1 MLRFLSCIWIGTA
14 ALSFQA
20 TAQPLTAFVNMQNQL
35 NVWDKGA
42 IRKIDYLPP
51 VALKIGRTAI
61 PYLDNAR
68 NFKIYYGGGVRNVNI
83 GFTNDF
89 WVTDNLVAFRNA
101 RSLNVF
107 DKGVTKNLS
116 GLCDQYYIGDS
127 LVLFLD
133 GVRQEFKA
141 YYDGSVYPVEN
152 FLADTAIYKAK
163 VSDNIAAYD
172 NYANQFRLF
181 YQGNTIAQEN
191 YTVSSF
197 DVGRNTAAYIDINR
211 RFKIF
216 HSGNTIVADEFPPD
230 DYAVGD
236 NVVAFVSNDG
246 YFKIFYDD
254 SVRTIG
260 FFRPEFTVRDNI
272 VAYRDAGG
280 YFRVFYKGDIT
291 TLETY
296 YPERFSAQYNSV
308 AYINQGSVLRV
319 FTEGELYDVTSIFN
333 YGDNSTDN
341 WELSYDVIR
350 YRVGPNTF
358 RVFYKGQDYH

>member
-1 MLRFLSCIWIGTA
+1 MLRFFTCILVCMTA
-14 ALSFQA
+14 FGLQA
-20 TAQPLTAFVNMQNQL
+20 AAQPLTAFVNMQNQL

-68 NFKIYYGGGVRNVNI
+68 NFKIYYGGGLRNINI

-89 WVTDNLVAFRNA
+89 WATDNLVAFRNA
-101 RSLNVF
+101 KSLNVF

-116 GLCDQYYIGDS
+116 GLCEQYFIGDS

-141 YYDGSVYPVEN
+141 YYNGDIYPVEN
-152 FLADTAIYKAK
+152 FLADTAIYKAR

-181 YQGNTIAQEN
+181 YQGAVVPQED
-191 YTVSSF
+191 YAVSSF
-197 DVGRNTAAYIDINR
+197 GVGRNTVAYVDINR

-216 HSGNTIVADEFPPD
+216 HSGKTIVADEFPPD

-236 NVVAFVSNDG
+236 NVVAFISNDG
-246 YFKIFYDD
+246 YFKVFYDD
-254 SVRTIG
+254 SIRTIG
-260 FFRPEFTVRDNI
+260 FFRPEFTVGDNV
-272 VAYRDAGG
+272 VAYRDASG
-280 YFRVFYKGDIT
+280 YFKVFYKGDII
-291 TLETY
+291 TLESY
-296 YPERFSAQYNSV
+296 YPDRFTAQYNSV
-308 AYINQGSVLRV
+308 AYVNQANVLRL
-319 FTEGELYDVTSIFN
+319 FTEGEVYDVTSIFN
-333 YGDNSTDN
+333 YAENNAEN
-341 WELSYDVIR
+341 WELSYDVVR
-350 YRVGPNTF
+350 YKVGPNTF
-358 RVFYKGQDYH
+358 RVFYKGQDYY